1 MVLDNETV
9 VEGYAN
15 DRVRQGE
22 FCWPVLEDTEVNYIL
37 GVHTDPTLCFKGN
50 RRLIRCHGDG
60 VHYKTSDKPKSAIY
74 QELLPLVNSG
84 KVELLEN
91 ETLIRQL
98 LNLERRTS
106 RAGKDSID
114 HPPGAHDD
122 IANSVA
128 GSLVY
133 MDDVSDFEIKT
144 TPSKAVDYQYEY
156 GHDF

>member
-1 MVLDNETV
+1 MVKEFAGVIKSYGCSTV
-9 VEGYAN
+9 TGDRYA
-15 DRVRQGE
+15 GE
-22 FCWPVLEDTEVNYIL
+22 WPREQFNKY
-37 GVHTDPTLCFKGN
+37 
-50 RRLIRCHGDG
+50 G

-84 KVELLEN
+84 KVELLEH

-128 GSLVY
+128 GALVY
-133 MDDVSDFEIKT
+133 LDDVSDFEIKVVR
-144 TPSKAVDYQYEY
+144 SKAVDWMHEY
-156 GHDF
+156 GHDY